1 MRVGR
6 TRRQA
11 CCFVAPLY
19 ICRCCRA
26 PLLIPLL
33 IASRTV
39 PTVAR
44 SSPHGKASGSERYRL
59 LHTCPPEGVRVLRAR
74 KSHPTVPHFPHSL
87 TCLKGTYVLPSL
99 RRCRGVL
106 WFVRVL
112 CTPRSEMRESTSQ
125 GLGGGGYDAVEI
137 GMSVWTRL
145 ARIDLRD

>member
-1 MRVGR
+1 MGLHLAEISRGKLPIPVRVGR

-87 TCLKGTYVLPSL
+87 TCLKGTYP
-99 RRCRGVL
+99 
-106 WFVRVL
+106 L
-112 CTPRSEMRESTSQ
+112 CAGAAGCCGSCAGS
-125 GLGGGGYDAVEI
+125 
-137 GMSVWTRL
+137 
-145 ARIDLRD
+145 